1 MNNQTLS
8 RSDTATLRAGC
19 CPACNQ
25 NHFLICPK
33 MLHTET
39 ACYRRVLCLGC
50 FREFGVAP
58 AKYNADTEAWE
69 DQPIAIIL
77 HYVAPAR
84 RLFDYGIITGPLPAD
99 NTPQLQLPPGKDTV
113 SWPPAKVSPDRAAAA
128 GITGI

>member
-1 MNNQTLS
+1 MHNQTLS

-19 CPACNQ
+19 CPACNK

-69 DQPIAIIL
+69 DQPIAVIL
-77 HYVAPAR
+77 NYLLSDR
-84 RLFDYGIITGPLPAD
+84 RLATDYQIHTGSQLQISPH
-99 NTPQLQLPPGKDTV
+99 PQLCHGKDTV
-113 SWPPAKVSPDRAAAA
+113 PVSPSRAAA
-128 GITGI
+128 TQEHL

>member
-1 MNNQTLS
+1 MNSLS

-39 ACYRRVLCLGC
+39 AAYRRVLCIGC

-58 AKYNADTEAWE
+58 AKYNADSEAWE
-69 DQPIAIIL
+69 DQPIAVIL
-77 HYVAPAR
+77 NYLLSDR
-84 RLFDYGIITGPLPAD
+84 RLATDYQIITGSPITPNCPAQSC
-99 NTPQLQLPPGKDTV
+99 QLCHGKDTV
-113 SWPPAKVSPDRAAAA
+113 SVSPSRAAA
-128 GITGI
+128 TQEHL